1 MRFKNAILGV
11 LLVMGFTSIG
21 IFIGQMGFF
30 GSEKIVAEE
39 NSIKDSKSDLAVVV
53 DEAGKVVATIDPSV
67 TKSVLALNQG
77 DKSNVID
84 PRNNQP
90 VSPNVITF
98 LDALNENN
106 AYAVSGALTE
116 AKDIQ
121 KLYIDLWEGAKAGGI
136 TLRNIISEKERAA
149 GVSDTEPNP
158 GTVLAI
164 YDSTSDLE
172 YCAVDQT
179 YYGMKRSSLNLY
191 YQLLVPLS
199 CAEFAKS

>member
-1 MRFKNAILGV
+1 ML
-11 LLVMGFTSIG
+11 LLVGFASVG
-21 IFIGQMGFF
+21 LFIGQQGIFD
-30 GSEKIVAEE
+30 SEKIVAEE
-39 NSIKDSKSDLAVVV
+39 TNIIESKSDLAVVV
-53 DEAGKVVATIDPSV
+53 DESGKVVATIDPSV
-67 TKSVLALNQG
+67 TKSVLALKQG

-84 PRNNQP
+84 PRNNLP
-90 VSPNVITF
+90 VSPNVLTF

-136 TLRNIISEKERAA
+136 TLRNIISEEERAA
-149 GVSDTEPNP
+149 GLSDTEPNP

-164 YDSTSDLE
+164 YDSTSNLE